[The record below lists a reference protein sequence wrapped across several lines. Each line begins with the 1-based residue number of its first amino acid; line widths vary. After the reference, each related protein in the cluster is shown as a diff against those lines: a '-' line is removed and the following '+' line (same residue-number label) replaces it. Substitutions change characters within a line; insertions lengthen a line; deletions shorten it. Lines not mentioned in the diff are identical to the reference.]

1 MWSLK
6 GDSGLEMKVEG
17 LCGGELVGESG
28 GGGYEEDGELIDG
41 GE

>member
-1 MWSLK
+1 MCSD
-6 GDSGLEMKVEG
+6 GVVSAMRRVKVA
-17 LCGGELVGESG
+17 CGGELFGESD